1 MRSPRFSLA
10 PTPGGGLPPLNLLLV
25 FALALGLRLAWA
37 PLFTFAG
44 SDCDGAGYW
53 NVARH
58 IADGQGWL
66 SNSYR
71 FLYVPPPDLPQP
83 DVHWSPLYPLLMAG
97 AFKAF
102 GVSMA
107 AAQVPMLL
115 CGALLAVAV
124 ALLTARIT
132 RDAGAGT
139 LAGLLAAVHP
149 TLVTWSLRLETEVGT
164 MLLVTLTLWAL
175 ARLRTTRDALLAGG
189 LLGLA
194 WLMKYQS
201 GLLLVAAVAALVL
214 RRAGGEAPIRAAT
227 QAAPGDG
234 GAVPDHSGVARGPGG
249 AGTSRGGALVA
260 PGGLSLGHSLA
271 LILVAF
277 SAVISPWLIRNARHF
292 GDPFFSAV
300 APMVLSG
307 YREFGSER
315 EFITRTTPP
324 PATLPFL
331 LHHLPEVAGRAL
343 FGVRY
348 LLTGLLREHLGS
360 LALAPL
366 LLIGALAA
374 IVSGWRRWLPA
385 LLWAAALTAVCAIS
399 IHQVR
404 YLMSVI
410 PLLVALAATA
420 VTVRRPGWARPALA
434 LLALVALIDMGRQA
448 HAAAH
453 ARGAG
458 WTPGAMSCALES
470 EAAAPWLKAHTRP
483 GEALFATEVY
493 HYALLTERNAVNIP
507 PREADLL
514 RLRDRYAI
522 RYLVIAERD
531 IPIRLPAWRDAPP
544 AWATLDTTLTPP
556 IGHGT
561 SPIRIYRVGE

>member
-1 MRSPRFSLA
+1 MSAPRPVAGTPLPDA
-10 PTPGGGLPPLNLLLV
+10 PPAWVLLLV
-25 FALALGLRLAWA
+25 FALALGLRLWWA
-37 PLFTFAG
+37 PLFTFEG

-71 FLYVPPPDLPQP
+71 FLYLPPPVLPQP

-97 AFKAF
+97 AFKLA

-107 AAQVPMLL
+107 SARLPMLL
-115 CGALLAVAV
+115 CGAGLAVAL
-124 ALLTARIT
+124 ALCTARLT
-132 RDAGAGT
+132 RSAAAGT

-175 ARLRTTRDALLAGG
+175 ARLSTRRDALLAGA

-201 GLLLVAAVAALVL
+201 GLLLVATVAGLLL
-214 RRAGGEAPIRAAT
+214 RRDEYELPRAAGDL
-227 QAAPGDG
+227 APGAAAANRYRGGAPGDPG
-234 GAVPDHSGVARGPGG
+234 TLRPLSPGP
-249 AGTSRGGALVA
+249 AFLW
-260 PGGLSLGHSLA
+260 
-271 LILVAF
+271 ILVAF
-277 SAVISPWLIRNARHF
+277 CVVISPWLIRNLRHF
-292 GDPFFSAV
+292 GNPFFSAV

-315 EFITRTTPP
+315 EFITRTTAP
-324 PATLPFL
+324 PATLAFL
-331 LHHLPEVAGRAL
+331 LQHLPEVVGRSL

-360 LALAPL
+360 PWLAPL
-366 LLIGALAA
+366 LLVGLVSALRQ
-374 IVSGWRRWLPA
+374 VWRRWLPA
-385 LLWAAALTAVCAIS
+385 LLWAAALTAACAVS

-410 PLLVALAATA
+410 PLLVALAAAALSLRGPRWT
-420 VTVRRPGWARPALA
+420 RPLLG
-434 LLALVALIDMGRQA
+434 LLALVALLDMARQSN
-448 HAAAH
+448 AAVH
-453 ARGAG
+453 ARGPG
-458 WTPGAMSCALES
+458 WTPGAMSCALEA
-470 EAAAPWLKAHTRP
+470 ETAGAWLAAHTRP

-493 HYALLTERNAVNIP
+493 HYALLTGRNAVNIP
-507 PREADLL
+507 PVDADLR
-514 RLRDRYAI
+514 RLRARYAI
-522 RYLVIAERD
+522 RYLAIAERD
-531 IPIRLPAWRDAPP
+531 IPTRLPTWQAAPP
-544 AWATLDTTLTPP
+544 PWATLDTTLAPP
-556 IGHGT
+556 PGHGT